1 MPRNFSEVVMEEIL
15 AHYRHIM
22 DAIHAGGNIFYDKSR
37 LEAYSLVAIRASD
50 LRREGAMRR

>member
-1 MPRNFSEVVMEEIL
+1 MEEIL
-15 AHYRHIM
+15 ATYRRIM

-50 LRREGAMRR
+50 LRREGAMRRI

>member
-1 MPRNFSEVVMEEIL
+1 MEEIL
-15 AHYRHIM
+15 ALYRRIM

-37 LEAYSLVAIRASD
+37 YEAYSLVAKTASD